1 VSTNILGYA
10 VDRQVG
16 AKLERRLKVGRAKG
30 VVDGQPALFL
40 FACLGN
46 CHDVRNLERGIRWA
60 LNPNKLRIGFERKS
74 NDRAHVTEVDLNSHV
89 GPNDP
94 SKVPLRPPVHVIN
107 AEDVISRLQAVDN
120 RCSRGAPRR
129 KSDGEPTPL
138 FSRYHGPLECSTRR
152 IASTRVLVPG
162 SERIEV
168 VDCSWLS
175 WRELPKGSCHANGDD
190 YRPRWISGGRI
201 LVLTGAVQVRCTS
214 TSVRILERRQKAQQA
229 LVSE

>member
-1 VSTNILGYA
+1 MSTNILGYA

-30 VVDGQPALFL
+30 VVDGQPALLL

-46 CHDVRNLERGIRWA
+46 CRDVRNLERGIRWA
-60 LNPNKLRIGFERKS
+60 LNPNKLRIGFERKI

-107 AEDVISRLQAVDN
+107 AEDVISRLQAVYN
-120 RCSRGAPRR
+120 RCSCGAPRR
-129 KSDGEPTPL
+129 KSDGKPTPL
-138 FSRYHGPLECSTRR
+138 LGSYHGPLESSSRR
-152 IASTRVLVPG
+152 IPSSRVLVTGP
-162 SERIEV
+162 ERVEV
-168 VDCSWLS
+168 VDRSWLS
-175 WRELPKGSCHANGDD
+175 WRELPKSSGHANGDD
-190 YRPRWISGGRI
+190 YRPSWISGGRI
-201 LVLTGAVQVRCTS
+201 VVLIGAVQVCCAS
-214 TSVRILERRQKAQQA
+214 TFVGILERRRKAQQT